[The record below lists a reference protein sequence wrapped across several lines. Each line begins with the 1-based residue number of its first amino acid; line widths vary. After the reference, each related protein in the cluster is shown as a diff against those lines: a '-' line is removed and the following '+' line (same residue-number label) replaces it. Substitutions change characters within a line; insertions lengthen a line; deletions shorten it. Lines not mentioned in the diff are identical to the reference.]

1 MKGNQKYDNGRQL
14 HIEDYLQENKL
25 ETKGNV
31 EYLVFLLCFQRK
43 KSILKQ

>member
-1 MKGNQKYDNGRQL
+1 MKGNQKYDNGRKL

-31 EYLVFLLCFQRK
+31 EVS
-43 KSILKQ
+43 SIFAVSSKE